1 MKQPPL
7 QLRKPRNIRLVYDTE
22 TGKVLHTH
30 MFMVLP
36 RAKAPTE
43 EQVSTE
49 AIALAHRYTQHP
61 TERMKVFE
69 VPTDQYEDGA
79 SYKINLKDKA
89 LEKISS
95 RPKFS
100 LPKR

>member
-1 MKQPPL
+1 
-7 QLRKPRNIRLVYDTE
+7 
-22 TGKVLHTH
+22 
-30 MFMVLP
+30 
-36 RAKAPTE
+36 
-43 EQVSTE
+43 
-49 AIALAHRYTQHP
+49 
-61 TERMKVFE
+61 MKVFE